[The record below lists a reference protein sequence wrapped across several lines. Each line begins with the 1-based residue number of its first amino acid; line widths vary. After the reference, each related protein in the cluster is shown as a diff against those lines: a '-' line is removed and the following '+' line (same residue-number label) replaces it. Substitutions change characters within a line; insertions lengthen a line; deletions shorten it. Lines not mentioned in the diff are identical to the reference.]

1 LVNNGILNLELKIVN
16 NIEKRKIMINSVKL
30 NTLNDKNNIK
40 DYYKDGNKLDF
51 LVNEDLTAK
60 EIELINQ
67 AKDTI
72 HIAKFSFNNPLLA
85 NLLVK
90 KAKEGVKVRVV
101 VDPLS
106 SNFSPSEWNLKKYII
121 NYLKHNNVEVVEFP
135 FVPLENKNSENINL
149 ENKNVNSLG
158 DLNEIKGDSNLKE
171 YIKYQLMH
179 AKYIVIDGK
188 KAVVSSL
195 NWSNRSFKNIDCG
208 LYVEGPVIDDLEKEF
223 WFLFKRSG
231 GSDYEY
237 TPRAEIVGNSKASL
251 LIADK
256 NFPKDSYRAAVYR
269 AVSNAKKKILISAF
283 VLSDPYLIKL
293 LIRAKNRGVNI
304 KVILDPNKSDT
315 YDNPNY
321 KTAKILKDNKISY
334 RWFKPN
340 SYSDVEFNMLHTK
353 LMIVDDEVIVGSGNF
368 SHKGLDVNH
377 EVGLI
382 TNDKNILKKAT
393 DFFNNVWKNN
403 TSLEPISLPA
413 PTPNPPIDN
422 PKNPSL
428 VLNYPVS

>member
-1 LVNNGILNLELKIVN
+1 MINNINKVNNLSKAKEV
-16 NIEKRKIMINSVKL
+16 
-30 NTLNDKNNIK
+30 K
-40 DYYKDGNKLDF
+40 DYYKDGNKLEF
-51 LVNEDLTAK
+51 LTNEDLTAK
-60 EIELINQ
+60 EIDLINQ

-72 HIAKFSFNNPLLA
+72 DIAKFSFNNPLLA
-85 NLLVK
+85 NMLVK

-121 NYLKHNNVEVVEFP
+121 NYLKQNNVEVVEFP
-135 FVPLENKNSENINL
+135 FVPLDNKQ
-149 ENKNVNSLG
+149 
-158 DLNEIKGDSNLKE
+158 DLKD
-171 YIKYQLMH
+171 YVKYQLMH

-188 KAVVSSL
+188 KSIVSSL
-195 NWSNRSFKNIDCG
+195 NWSNRAFKNIDCG
-208 LYVEGPVIDDLEKEF
+208 LYLEGPVVDDLEKEF

-231 GSDYEY
+231 GKDYQY
-237 TPRAEIVGNSKASL
+237 VPRAEIAGNYKASL

-256 NFPKDSYRAAVYR
+256 NFPKDSYKAAVYR
-269 AVSNAKKKILISAF
+269 AVSNAKKNIFISAF

-293 LIRAKNRGVNI
+293 LLDAKNRGVNI

-321 KTAKILKDNKISY
+321 QTAKILKDNKISY

-340 SYSDVEFNMLHTK
+340 EYSDVEFNMLHTK

-368 SHKGLDVNH
+368 SHKGLDINH

-382 TNDKNILKKAT
+382 TNDQNILKQAT
-393 DFFNNVWKNN
+393 SFFNSIWQNN
-403 TSLEPISLPA
+403 TSLEPINLPS
-413 PTPNPPIDN
+413 PTPTNPINN
-422 PKNPSL
+422 PKAPFL
-428 VLNYPVS
+428 ALNYSIS

>member
-1 LVNNGILNLELKIVN
+1 
-16 NIEKRKIMINSVKL
+16 MINSINKGSNLSGV
-30 NTLNDKNNIK
+30 K

-51 LVNEDLTAK
+51 LANEDLTTK
-60 EIELINQ
+60 EIDLISQ

-72 HIAKFSFNNPLLA
+72 NIAKFSFNNPLLA

-90 KAKEGVKVRVV
+90 KAKEGVKIRIV

-121 NYLKHNNVEVVEFP
+121 NYLNRNNIEVVEFP
-135 FVPLENKNSENINL
+135 FVPLDNKQDL
-149 ENKNVNSLG
+149 KNYV
-158 DLNEIKGDSNLKE
+158 
-171 YIKYQLMH
+171 KYQLMH
-179 AKYIVIDGK
+179 AKYIVVDGK
-188 KAVVSSL
+188 KAIVSSL
-195 NWSNRSFKNIDCG
+195 NWSNRAFKNVDCG
-208 LYVEGPVIDDLEKEF
+208 LYLEGPVVDDLEKEF

-231 GSDYEY
+231 GKDYDY
-237 TPRAEIVGNSKASL
+237 IPRAEVAGNSKASL

-256 NFPKDSYRAAVYR
+256 KISKDSYRAAIYR
-269 AVSNAKKKILISAF
+269 AVSNAKNNIFISAF

-293 LIRAKNRGVNI
+293 LLDAKNRGVSI

-321 KTAKILKDNKISY
+321 QTAKILKDNKISY

-353 LMIVDDEVIVGSGNF
+353 LMIVDNEVILGSGNF

-382 TNDKNILKKAT
+382 TNDQNVLKQAV

-403 TSLEPISLPA
+403 TSLEPINLP
-413 PTPNPPIDN
+413 
-422 PKNPSL
+422 
-428 VLNYPVS
+428 

>member
-1 LVNNGILNLELKIVN
+1 MINNINKVNNLSKAKEV
-16 NIEKRKIMINSVKL
+16 
-30 NTLNDKNNIK
+30 K
-40 DYYKDGNKLDF
+40 DYYKDGNKLEF
-51 LVNEDLTAK
+51 LTNEDLTAK
-60 EIELINQ
+60 EIDLINQ

-72 HIAKFSFNNPLLA
+72 DIAKFSFNNLLLA
-85 NLLVK
+85 NMLVK

-121 NYLKHNNVEVVEFP
+121 NYLKQNNVEVVEFP
-135 FVPLENKNSENINL
+135 FVPLDNKQ
-149 ENKNVNSLG
+149 
-158 DLNEIKGDSNLKE
+158 DLKD
-171 YIKYQLMH
+171 YVKYQLMH

-188 KAVVSSL
+188 KSIVSSL
-195 NWSNRSFKNIDCG
+195 NWSNRAFKNIDCG
-208 LYVEGPVIDDLEKEF
+208 LYLEGPVVDDLEKEF

-231 GSDYEY
+231 GKDYQY
-237 TPRAEIVGNSKASL
+237 VPRAEIAGNSKASL

-256 NFPKDSYRAAVYR
+256 NFSKDSYKAAVYR
-269 AVSNAKKKILISAF
+269 AVSNAKKNIFISAF

-293 LIRAKNRGVNI
+293 LLDAKNRGVNI

-321 KTAKILKDNKISY
+321 QTAKILKDNKISY

-340 SYSDVEFNMLHTK
+340 EYSDVEFNMLHTK

-368 SHKGLDVNH
+368 SHKGLDINH

-382 TNDKNILKKAT
+382 TNDQNILKQAT
-393 DFFNNVWKNN
+393 SFFNNIWQNN
-403 TSLEPISLPA
+403 TSLEPINLPS
-413 PTPNPPIDN
+413 PTPTNPINN
-422 PKNPSL
+422 PKYPSL
-428 VLNYPVS
+428 ALNYPIS